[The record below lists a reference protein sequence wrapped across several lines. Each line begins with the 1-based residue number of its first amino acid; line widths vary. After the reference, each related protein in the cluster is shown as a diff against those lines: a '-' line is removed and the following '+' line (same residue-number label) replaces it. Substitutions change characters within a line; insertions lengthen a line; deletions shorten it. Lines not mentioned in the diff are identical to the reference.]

1 MSRFIFKLQPVL
13 DQREREEHDKQLV
26 VAELERAR
34 LALES
39 RIRACQ
45 RMMSDER
52 NTLAQALGTGQRVDL
67 RAVKMQAGASLKH
80 NFDAQRAVLELS
92 GVFKKLGAARQEL
105 ARASARR
112 KAVELLRD
120 QQRRA
125 FERELDRR
133 EANDLDEM
141 SVMRHSRVKGIEA

>member
-1 MSRFIFKLQPVL
+1 MPRFVFRLQPVL
-13 DQREREEHDKQLV
+13 DQRQREERDKQLA
-26 VAELERAR
+26 VAGLERDR

-52 NTLAQALGTGQRVDL
+52 ATLAMALSSGRRVDL
-67 RAVKMQAGASLKH
+67 RAVRMQAGASLKH
-80 NFDAQRAVLELS
+80 NFDAQRTVLELAS
-92 GVFKKLGAARQEL
+92 VFKRLGAARAEL
-105 ARASARR
+105 AHASARR

-120 QQRRA
+120 QQRRE

-141 SVMRHSRVKGIEA
+141 SVMRHSSMKGIGA